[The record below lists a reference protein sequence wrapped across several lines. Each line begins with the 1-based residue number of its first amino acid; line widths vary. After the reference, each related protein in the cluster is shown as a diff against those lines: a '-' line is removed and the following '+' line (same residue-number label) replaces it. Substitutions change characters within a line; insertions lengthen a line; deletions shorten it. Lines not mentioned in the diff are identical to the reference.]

1 MENNY
6 QIQVRK
12 MQKLDQTYVAFNQGT
27 RMPFITCDEESF
39 NDQIWVFTTEDKAKE
54 FGEKRRDEMKDILMV
69 VRLENK
75 QLLGFYS
82 GLYLLGVNEIVFVEE
97 EQTTKI
103 LLEQLVKAPDHSKL
117 PKEKQPL
124 MNPQMQ
130 LTGLYFMQELLRAVP
145 NNEKP
150 KLPELEEEMVV
161 NLIRSKFF
169 MPIEVEG
176 ETIRPDGSNI
186 KIPCVKNK
194 DDKMFQPIFTDY
206 SEFQKFNKEGKFKAN
221 IIEFVNI
228 EKVLGKSVEGVVVNP
243 QGMNTVI
250 AKSMIPNLLNRFAKG

>member
-12 MQKLDQTYVAFNQGT
+12 MQKLDQTYVAFSQGT

-194 DDKMFQPIFTDY
+194 EDKMFQPIFTDY

>member
-1 MENNY
+1 MDNNF
-6 QIQVRK
+6 QIQVKK
-12 MQKLDQTYVAFNQGT
+12 MQKLEHTYAAFTQGT
-27 RMPFITCDEESF
+27 RMPFITCDEETF
-39 NDQIWVFTTEDKAKE
+39 DDQIWIFTTEEKAKE
-54 FGEKRRDEMKDILMV
+54 FAEKRRDEQKDLLMV
-69 VRLENK
+69 VCLENK

-82 GLYLLGVNEIVFVEE
+82 SLYLLGVNEIVFVEE
-97 EQTTKI
+97 AQSTRI
-103 LLEQLVKAPDHSKL
+103 PLEKVVKAPDYSSV
-117 PKEKQPL
+117 PKEKRPL

-169 MPIEVEG
+169 MPIEVTG
-176 ETIRPDGSNI
+176 DQVLPDGSNV

-194 DDKMFQPIFTDY
+194 EEKMFQPIFTDY
-206 SEFQKFNKEGKFKAN
+206 NEFQKFNREGKFKAN

-228 EKVLGKSVEGVVVNP
+228 EKVLGKNIEGIVVNP

-250 AKSMIPNLLNRFAKG
+250 AKGMIPNLLNRFSRG